1 MTFLLDIYEVVGLCG
16 AMLIVLAYLLLQVG
30 YLHELS
36 LYYLVCNIGGALL
49 LFCSYIQHWNLAS
62 FLINCFWF
70 IIAFIGCI
78 RYCCNRCSS

>member
-16 AMLIVLAYLLLQVG
+16 AFLIVLAYLLLQVG

-36 LYYLVCNIGGALL
+36 LCYLVCNIGGALL
-49 LFCSYIQHWNLAS
+49 LFYSYIQHWNLAS

-70 IIAFIGCI
+70 TIAFIGCI
-78 RYCCNRCSS
+78 RYWYKRNTS